1 MFKWKKFVGMVACA
15 AMALGCL
22 AAPQSVK
29 ASPSSTPTATFVAGT
44 ATGNVGETVVVPI
57 TLGGTKNRMG
67 DVKLGYDSQYLKLQK
82 FEGSLPGFRSF
93 ADRNYFGWAQLT
105 SKEGVTGTVNATF
118 EILKCS
124 SQPVSISVTA
134 TYADSDYAEWEN
146 IPGTS
151 GSVTINHSNIKT
163 EEVAPT
169 CTTEGHK
176 KQTCGACNEVISNEV
191 IPALGHDAGAW
202 VTTKEPTCK
211 EAGSKELRCTR
222 DQFVLKTEAIPAT
235 GEHKYD
241 WKVTKE
247 ATCKEDGEK
256 TGTCSVCGDKK
267 TEVIKATGEHKYDWK
282 VTKEATCKE
291 DGEKTG
297 TCSVCGDKKT
307 EVIKATGE
315 HKYDWKVTK
324 KATCKEKGE
333 KTGICSVCKDKK
345 VEEIKALGHKWKTD
359 KTTDKDGWK
368 VVTEATKEK
377 EGSKERVC
385 SECGEKETAVI
396 EKLAD
401 NGKNPGVV
409 NPNKP
414 NNNKPNS
421 NKPNT
426 NKPSTNK
433 NQGVKTGDETT
444 VALYVGLFVIS
455 AGAITAVAMK
465 KKKHHN

>member
-1 MFKWKKFVGMVACA
+1 MFNKKKI
-15 AMALGCL
+15 LGTL
-22 AAPQSVK
+22 AALALSVSCFLAPHNVK
-29 ASPSSTPTATFVAGT
+29 ADAITGVFSAGSASGVVGDT
-44 ATGNVGETVVVPI
+44 VTIPVNV
-57 TLGGTKNRMG
+57 GGTKNWSGRVILNF
-67 DVKLGYDSQYLKLQK
+67 DKEYLQLTNLTSDNLPN
-82 FEGSLPGFRSF
+82 FYPNVSLTRFGWGSLK
-93 ADRNYFGWAQLT
+93 DC
-105 SKEGVTGTVNATF
+105 TGTANATF
-118 EILKCS
+118 KVLKCS
-124 SQPVSISVTA
+124 STPIEVKLLA
-134 TYADSDYAEWEN
+134 TYADDQVQQDD

-324 KATCKEKGE
+324 KATCTEKGE

-414 NNNKPNS
+414 NS

-465 KKKHHN
+465 KKKYHN

>member
-1 MFKWKKFVGMVACA
+1 MFNKKKI
-15 AMALGCL
+15 LGTL
-22 AAPQSVK
+22 AALALSVSCFLAPHNVK
-29 ASPSSTPTATFVAGT
+29 ADAITGVFSAGSASGVVGDT
-44 ATGNVGETVVVPI
+44 VTIPVNV
-57 TLGGTKNRMG
+57 GGTKNWSGRVILNF
-67 DVKLGYDSQYLKLQK
+67 DKEYLQLTNLTSDNLPN
-82 FEGSLPGFRSF
+82 FYPNVSLTRFGWGSLK
-93 ADRNYFGWAQLT
+93 DC
-105 SKEGVTGTVNATF
+105 TGTANATF
-118 EILKCS
+118 KVLKCS
-124 SQPVSISVTA
+124 STPIEVKLLA
-134 TYADSDYAEWEN
+134 TYADDQVQQDD

-282 VTKEATCKE
+282 VTK
-291 DGEKTG
+291 
-297 TCSVCGDKKT
+297 
-307 EVIKATGE
+307 
-315 HKYDWKVTK
+315 
-324 KATCKEKGE
+324 KATCTEKGE
-333 KTGICSVCKDKK
+333 KTGICSVCKDKQ

-414 NNNKPNS
+414 NS

-465 KKKHHN
+465 KKKYHN

>member
-1 MFKWKKFVGMVACA
+1 MFNKKKI
-15 AMALGCL
+15 LGTL
-22 AAPQSVK
+22 AALALSVSCFLAPHNVK
-29 ASPSSTPTATFVAGT
+29 ADAITGVFSAGSASGVVGDT
-44 ATGNVGETVVVPI
+44 VTIPVNV
-57 TLGGTKNRMG
+57 GGTKNWSGRVILNF
-67 DVKLGYDSQYLKLQK
+67 DKEYLQLTNLTSDNLPN
-82 FEGSLPGFRSF
+82 FYPNVSLTRFGWGSLK
-93 ADRNYFGWAQLT
+93 DC
-105 SKEGVTGTVNATF
+105 TGTANATF
-118 EILKCS
+118 KVLKCS
-124 SQPVSISVTA
+124 STPIEVKLLA
-134 TYADSDYAEWEN
+134 TYADDQVQQDD

-169 CTTEGHK
+169 CTAEGHK

-222 DQFVLKTEAIPAT
+222 DQFVLQTEAIP
-235 GEHKYD
+235 
-241 WKVTKE
+241 
-247 ATCKEDGEK
+247 
-256 TGTCSVCGDKK
+256 
-267 TEVIKATGEHKYDWK
+267 ATGEHKYDWK

>member
-1 MFKWKKFVGMVACA
+1 MFNKKKI
-15 AMALGCL
+15 LGTL
-22 AAPQSVK
+22 AALALSVSCFLAPHNVK
-29 ASPSSTPTATFVAGT
+29 ADAITGVFSAGSASGVVGDT
-44 ATGNVGETVVVPI
+44 VTIPVNV
-57 TLGGTKNRMG
+57 GGTKNWSGRVILIF
-67 DVKLGYDSQYLKLQK
+67 DEEYLQLTNLTSDNLPNFYPNVSKTR
-82 FEGSLPGFRSF
+82 FGWGSLK
-93 ADRNYFGWAQLT
+93 DC
-105 SKEGVTGTVNATF
+105 TGTANATF
-118 EILKCS
+118 KVLKCS
-124 SQPVSISVTA
+124 STPIEVKLLA
-134 TYADSDYAEWEN
+134 TYADDQVQQDDV
-146 IPGTS
+146 PGTS

-169 CTTEGHK
+169 CTAEGHK

-241 WKVTKE
+241 WKVTK
-247 ATCKEDGEK
+247 K
-256 TGTCSVCGDKK
+256 
-267 TEVIKATGEHKYDWK
+267 
-282 VTKEATCKE
+282 ATCKE

-324 KATCKEKGE
+324 KATCTEKGE

>member
-1 MFKWKKFVGMVACA
+1 MFNKKKI
-15 AMALGCL
+15 LGTL
-22 AAPQSVK
+22 AALALSVSCFLAPHNVK
-29 ASPSSTPTATFVAGT
+29 ADAITGVFSAGSASGVVGDT
-44 ATGNVGETVVVPI
+44 VTIPVNV
-57 TLGGTKNRMG
+57 GGTKNWSGRVILNF
-67 DVKLGYDSQYLKLQK
+67 DKEYLQLTNLTSDNLPN
-82 FEGSLPGFRSF
+82 FYPNVSLTRFGWGSLK
-93 ADRNYFGWAQLT
+93 DC
-105 SKEGVTGTVNATF
+105 TGTANATF
-118 EILKCS
+118 KVLKCS
-124 SQPVSISVTA
+124 STPIEVKLLA
-134 TYADSDYAEWEN
+134 TYADDQVQQDD

>member
-1 MFKWKKFVGMVACA
+1 MFNKKKI
-15 AMALGCL
+15 LGTL
-22 AAPQSVK
+22 AALALSVSCFLAPHNVK
-29 ASPSSTPTATFVAGT
+29 ADAITGVFSAGSASGVVGDT
-44 ATGNVGETVVVPI
+44 VTIPVNV
-57 TLGGTKNRMG
+57 GGTKNWSGRVILNF
-67 DVKLGYDSQYLKLQK
+67 DKEYLQLTNLTSDNLPN
-82 FEGSLPGFRSF
+82 FYPNVSLTRFGWGSLK
-93 ADRNYFGWAQLT
+93 DC
-105 SKEGVTGTVNATF
+105 TGTANATF
-118 EILKCS
+118 KVLKCS
-124 SQPVSISVTA
+124 STPIEVKLLA
-134 TYADSDYAEWEN
+134 TYADDQVQQDD

-222 DQFVLKTEAIPAT
+222 DQFVLKTEAIP
-235 GEHKYD
+235 
-241 WKVTKE
+241 
-247 ATCKEDGEK
+247 
-256 TGTCSVCGDKK
+256 
-267 TEVIKATGEHKYDWK
+267 ATGEHKYDWK

>member
-1 MFKWKKFVGMVACA
+1 MFKWKKFVSMVACA

-29 ASPSSTPTATFVAGT
+29 ASPSSTPTATFAAGT

-202 VTTKEPTCK
+202 VTTKQTCGACNEVISNEVIPALGHDAGAWVTTKEPTCK

-222 DQFVLKTEAIPAT
+222 DQFV
-235 GEHKYD
+235 
-241 WKVTKE
+241 
-247 ATCKEDGEK
+247 
-256 TGTCSVCGDKK
+256 
-267 TEVIKATGEHKYDWK
+267 
-282 VTKEATCKE
+282 
-291 DGEKTG
+291 
-297 TCSVCGDKKT
+297 
-307 EVIKATGE
+307 
-315 HKYDWKVTK
+315 
-324 KATCKEKGE
+324 
-333 KTGICSVCKDKK
+333 
-345 VEEIKALGHKWKTD
+345 
-359 KTTDKDGWK
+359 
-368 VVTEATKEK
+368 
-377 EGSKERVC
+377 
-385 SECGEKETAVI
+385 
-396 EKLAD
+396 
-401 NGKNPGVV
+401 
-409 NPNKP
+409 
-414 NNNKPNS
+414 
-421 NKPNT
+421 
-426 NKPSTNK
+426 
-433 NQGVKTGDETT
+433 
-444 VALYVGLFVIS
+444 IS
-455 AGAITAVAMK
+455 SY
-465 KKKHHN
+465 

>member
-1 MFKWKKFVGMVACA
+1 MFNKKKI
-15 AMALGCL
+15 LGTL
-22 AAPQSVK
+22 AALALSVSCFLAPHNVK
-29 ASPSSTPTATFVAGT
+29 ADAITGVFSAGSASGVVGDT
-44 ATGNVGETVVVPI
+44 VTIPVNV
-57 TLGGTKNRMG
+57 GGTKNWSGRVILNF
-67 DVKLGYDSQYLKLQK
+67 DKEYLQLTNLTSDNLPN
-82 FEGSLPGFRSF
+82 FYPNVSLTRFGWGSLK
-93 ADRNYFGWAQLT
+93 DC
-105 SKEGVTGTVNATF
+105 TGTANATF
-118 EILKCS
+118 KVLKCS
-124 SQPVSISVTA
+124 STPIEVKLLA
-134 TYADSDYAEWEN
+134 TYADDQVQQDD

-222 DQFVLKTEAIPAT
+222 DQFVLKTEAIP
-235 GEHKYD
+235 
-241 WKVTKE
+241 
-247 ATCKEDGEK
+247 
-256 TGTCSVCGDKK
+256 
-267 TEVIKATGEHKYDWK
+267 ATGEHKYDWK

-465 KKKHHN
+465 KKKYHN